1 MLAMISSVRRL
12 DMDGRQSF
20 AEFVSSMVRLVAA
33 TMGNRHA
40 TNKAG
45 GGMAGKSVS
54 IERSDNIAVVRLDR
68 GGKANAMSFAIMD
81 ELADAALSFVDDIS
95 LRVVVLTGT
104 ERIFSAG
111 MDLTDPFFDRLPDV
125 PLEEVRHY
133 SERGPRLARAW
144 TQIEVPV
151 ICAVEGACMGGGLAL
166 AATADFRVASREARF
181 AAPEV
186 QVAHNMGWHSVPR
199 LVALVGVQATRRVLL
214 AGEEW
219 SGEEAHRL
227 GFADRVCE
235 PGWALEEAMALA
247 RQVAAYPGLAVRMI
261 KRQIDAAAHGQDV
274 ALSAYDK
281 DQQMVAWLSEDF
293 RAARQ
298 KFVR

>member
-1 MLAMISSVRRL
+1 
-12 DMDGRQSF
+12 
-20 AEFVSSMVRLVAA
+20 
-33 TMGNRHA
+33 MGG
-40 TNKAG
+40 KA
-45 GGMAGKSVS
+45 VS
-54 IERSDNIAVVRLDR
+54 IERSDNVALVRFDR
-68 GGKANAMSFAIMD
+68 GGRANAMSFAIMD
-81 ELADAALSFVDDIS
+81 ELADAALSFIDDTA
-95 LRVVVLTGT
+95 LRAVVLSGT
-104 ERIFSAG
+104 DRIFSAG
-111 MDLTDPFFDRLPDV
+111 MDLGDPFFDRLPDV

-144 TQIEVPV
+144 THVEVPV

-166 AATADFRVASREARF
+166 AATADFRVASRQARF

-214 AGEEW
+214 SGEEW

-235 PGWALEEAMALA
+235 PGTALAEAMELA
-247 RQVAAYPGLAVRMI
+247 RRIASFPGLAVRMI
-261 KRQIDAAAHGQDV
+261 KRQIDAAAHGLDV

-281 DQQMVAWLSEDF
+281 DQQMVVWLSEDF
-293 RAARQ
+293 RKARQ

>member
-1 MLAMISSVRRL
+1 
-12 DMDGRQSF
+12 
-20 AEFVSSMVRLVAA
+20 
-33 TMGNRHA
+33 MGG
-40 TNKAG
+40 KA
-45 GGMAGKSVS
+45 VS
-54 IERSDNIAVVRLDR
+54 IERSDNVALVRFDR
-68 GGKANAMSFAIMD
+68 GGRANAMSFAIMD
-81 ELADAALSFVDDIS
+81 ELAEAALSFIDDTA
-95 LRVVVLTGT
+95 LRAVVLSGT
-104 ERIFSAG
+104 DRIFSAG
-111 MDLTDPFFDRLPDV
+111 MDLGDPFFERLPDV

-144 TQIEVPV
+144 THVEVPV

-166 AATADFRVASREARF
+166 AATADFRVASRQARF

-214 AGEEW
+214 SGEEW

-227 GFADRVCE
+227 GFADRVCK
-235 PGWALEEAMALA
+235 PGMALA
-247 RQVAAYPGLAVRMI
+247 EAMELARRIASFPGLAVRMI

-281 DQQMVAWLSEDF
+281 DQQMVVWLSEDF
-293 RAARQ
+293 RKARQ

>member
-1 MLAMISSVRRL
+1 
-12 DMDGRQSF
+12 
-20 AEFVSSMVRLVAA
+20 
-33 TMGNRHA
+33 MGS
-40 TNKAG
+40 T
-45 GGMAGKSVS
+45 VVT
-54 IERSDNIAVVRLDR
+54 IERTDDIAVVRLDR
-68 GGKANAMSFAIMD
+68 GGRANAMSFAIMD
-81 ELADAALSFVDDIS
+81 ELAEAALSFVDDTK
-95 LRVVVLTGT
+95 LKAVVLTGT
-104 ERIFSAG
+104 DRIFSAG
-111 MDLTDPFFDRLPDV
+111 MDLADPFFDRLPDV
-125 PLEEVRHY
+125 PLEEVRHH

-166 AATADFRVASREARF
+166 AATADFRVASRKARF

-214 AGEEW
+214 SGEEW

-227 GFADRVCE
+227 GFADRLSD
-235 PGWALEEAMALA
+235 PGKALDEAMALA
-247 RQVAAYPGLAVRMI
+247 RQVASYPGLAVRMV

-281 DQQMVAWLSEDF
+281 DQQMVVWLSEDF
-293 RAARQ
+293 RAARR

>member
-1 MLAMISSVRRL
+1 MGIRSVS
-12 DMDGRQSF
+12 D
-20 AEFVSSMVRLVAA
+20 
-33 TMGNRHA
+33 
-40 TNKAG
+40 KAG
-45 GGMAGKSVS
+45 GSMAGKAVS
-54 IERSDNIAVVRLDR
+54 IERSDNIAIVRLDR

-81 ELADAALSFVDDIS
+81 ELADAALSFVDDTP
-95 LRVVVLTGT
+95 LRAVVLTGT
-104 ERIFSAG
+104 DRIFSAG

-125 PLEEVRHY
+125 PLEEVRYY

-199 LVALVGVQATRRVLL
+199 LVALVGVQATRRILL
-214 AGEEW
+214 TSEEWAGEEAF
-219 SGEEAHRL
+219 GL

-235 PGWALEEAMALA
+235 PGRALEEAMALA
-247 RQVAAYPGLAVRMI
+247 RQIASFPGLAVRMI
-261 KRQIDAAAHGQDV
+261 KRQVDAAAHGQDV

-281 DQQMVAWLSEDF
+281 DQQMVVWLSDDF
-293 RAARQ
+293 RAARR